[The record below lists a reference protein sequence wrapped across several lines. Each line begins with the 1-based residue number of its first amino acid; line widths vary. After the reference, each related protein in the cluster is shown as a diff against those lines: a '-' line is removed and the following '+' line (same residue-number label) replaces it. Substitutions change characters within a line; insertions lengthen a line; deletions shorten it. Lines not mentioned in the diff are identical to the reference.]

1 MSLTLAFDVY
11 GTLIDTNGVFKALQ
25 SMLGADAGPFM
36 KRWREKQLE
45 YSFRR
50 GLMKVY
56 ADFSVCTR
64 QALEYC
70 CLEFGVPLSRAQQN
84 ELLEVY
90 TGLPAFPDAG
100 AALQLLGPAGHRAFA
115 FSNGSRAA
123 VEQLLAQAGLLHF
136 FEGIISAENVQ
147 TFKPDPAVYAHF
159 METTAAQK
167 ADSWLISGNP
177 FDIGGAGACGLR
189 TAWIRRGP
197 EQLFDPWGP
206 QPDLRLSRL
215 DELPSALR
223 AFSAGS

>member
-11 GTLIDTNGVFKALQ
+11 GTLIDTNGIFKTLQ
-25 SMLGADAGPFM
+25 SMIETDADSFM
-36 KRWREKQLE
+36 KRWRDKQLE

-70 CLEFGVPLSRAQQN
+70 CLEFGVPLSRAQQD
-84 ELLEVY
+84 ELLEAY
-90 TGLPAFPDAG
+90 TGLPAFSDAG
-100 AALQLLGPAGHRAFA
+100 KALRRLSQAGHRAFA
-115 FSNGSRAA
+115 FSNGSTAA
-123 VEQLLAQAGLLHF
+123 VEKLLSQAELLHF
-136 FEGIISAENVQ
+136 FEGIISAESVQ

-159 METTAAQK
+159 MRTTGAQK

-189 TAWIRRGP
+189 TAWIGRGP
-197 EQLFDPWGP
+197 EQQFDPWGP

-215 DELPSALR
+215 NELPSALR